1 MMSYLLNLWR
11 RVRPT
16 MPIGKNV
23 VKIEEVKIQRVKGV
37 KDTAESGY
45 KRGKAS
51 DLVLTVVEI

>member
-1 MMSYLLNLWR
+1 
-11 RVRPT
+11 
-16 MPIGKNV
+16 MPIWEIF
-23 VKIEEVKIQRVKGV
+23 VKIEGVKIQRVNGV

>member
-1 MMSYLLNLWR
+1 
-11 RVRPT
+11 